1 MYNVDKY
8 FDFDSEKKAETK
20 SKKKKKQQ
28 QQMILFL
35 LLVAGIAYYYFM
47 VYLPEEEIKKL
58 ETKLQAELDRV
69 KNAKSDDEAEV
80 LDENLPNLAEM
91 ANVLAKSSNALTTS
105 LELLNQRIQEMK
117 QQIQIS
123 MTGSENTT
131 TIVATVAVGIA
142 TGGASLAVQAAAIGG
157 AYLVGSAIDSDNKK
171 KENENKQLNLKG
183 EISKQIKEEINN
195 LQNERSQ
202 EASQLNTLDQN
213 IAQKQSKLN
222 DPNVS
227 ESEKVQ
233 IRSELASLV
242 SQRSSSQTRI
252 KGLDEK
258 IESLIK
264 QGNKAVTGGGGLSL
278 LEMDH
283 NTKLIIGAIIFLHSF
298 NNYVS
303 FRTQAR
309 EELTEI
315 EKITNLQEQNQKVN
329 SAFEKHSRNLLNAQG
344 LLNSHNINGE
354 VSMND
359 FWDYSGIVNK
369 LKEIKA
375 KYEEESNKNDTNS
388 ANILNSLNYCSE
400 CKKTITGQYFQK
412 DGKKFC
418 SQHCFDE
425 YCLCDNCAR
434 GLICEICYRGVC
446 SECYQPNPENY
457 YYHREKVDNNKFCS
471 EDCFINHY
479 EKELAQEK
487 KIQNHEETLVELKKL
502 SKERKDMTNDF
513 NQGLNDYGQGYSPE
527 QLVNDNS
534 YVRKQKE
541 KDIKGKEPQLINN
554 EQKLRE
560 EYCSCKQAS
569 NSSFLQSPPFNH
581 CKPQQTI
588 TNIIHH
594 ESFCYNQVKEW
605 IGAGLNPNDANFASY
620 LKELGYIPQ
629 ADLILPMRA
638 DQLTLLDIRDNNFSE
653 KDLSM
658 FSHLINLQT
667 LYIGNTNQEKV
678 NQDISNTD
686 INSGVESLPDSLRLI
701 EHSVKERPESRVKEI
716 SLQLVLFT
724 NKEKEVTWK
733 EIGFSQEEIKT

>member
-1 MYNVDKY
+1 MDKN
-8 FDFDSEKKAETK
+8 
-20 SKKKKKQQ
+20 
-28 QQMILFL
+28 
-35 LLVAGIAYYYFM
+35 
-47 VYLPEEEIKKL
+47 
-58 ETKLQAELDRV
+58 QA
-69 KNAKSDDEAEV
+69 K
-80 LDENLPNLAEM
+80 
-91 ANVLAKSSNALTTS
+91 
-105 LELLNQRIQEMK
+105 
-117 QQIQIS
+117 
-123 MTGSENTT
+123 
-131 TIVATVAVGIA
+131 
-142 TGGASLAVQAAAIGG
+142 
-157 AYLVGSAIDSDNKK
+157 
-171 KENENKQLNLKG
+171 
-183 EISKQIKEEINN
+183 
-195 LQNERSQ
+195 
-202 EASQLNTLDQN
+202 
-213 IAQKQSKLN
+213 
-222 DPNVS
+222 
-227 ESEKVQ
+227 
-233 IRSELASLV
+233 
-242 SQRSSSQTRI
+242 
-252 KGLDEK
+252 
-258 IESLIK
+258 
-264 QGNKAVTGGGGLSL
+264 
-278 LEMDH
+278 
-283 NTKLIIGAIIFLHSF
+283 HSF

-513 NQGLNDYGQGYSPE
+513 NQGLNDYQQLLSEIMQLEQNPTNSNIQELDSKKQQLKALETKSKELIKPLPLDTQITILQKEIKVLESKPTKNPLEEVLLADKKKELAELLKKQSNSHVNNAKPSDKTALYIGLGVIGVVLVGFLVLGQGYSPE

-629 ADLILPMRA
+629 A
-638 DQLTLLDIRDNNFSE
+638 
-653 KDLSM
+653 
-658 FSHLINLQT
+658 
-667 LYIGNTNQEKV
+667 
-678 NQDISNTD
+678 
-686 INSGVESLPDSLRLI
+686 
-701 EHSVKERPESRVKEI
+701 
-716 SLQLVLFT
+716 VLGYHEWLKKT
-724 NKEKEVTWK
+724 R
-733 EIGFSQEEIKT
+733 EEYTK